1 MIQNLTF
8 GVYLSISDFLA
19 IKSQNQQKLDS
30 HQYSAQKHLAPFKNL
45 NSLIIVENILL
56 RYSQNPYSLYTFF
69 SQNFSVQSKK
79 ELLCTISR
87 RPKTTFSKQLES
99 KCILTYISRRK
110 FLFPRLK
117 EAFIWWWLNNFVKA
131 VRSLGQAKCFK
142 IFHFN

>member
-30 HQYSAQKHLAPFKNL
+30 LEYSAQKHLAPFKNL

-56 RYSQNPYSLYTFF
+56 RYSQNPYSLYTFSSKIF
-69 SQNFSVQSKK
+69 PVQSKK
-79 ELLCTISR
+79 GLLCTISR
-87 RPKTTFSKQLES
+87 RPKTAVPKQLES

-110 FLFPRLK
+110 FLFPRRK
-117 EAFIWWWLNNFVKA
+117 EAFIWWWLNNFLKA

-142 IFHFN
+142 I